1 MDIAVRKG
9 FKEDL
14 PAVLNLIKELAEYE
28 KEPHEVV
35 VSLQD
40 MEHDGFGE
48 NPIFKFFVAEVD
60 KKIVGM
66 ALYYVKYS
74 TWKGKCVYL
83 DDIVVTQSY
92 RRKGIGNLLFEAVIK
107 ATKEIRARR
116 LEWQVL
122 DWNEPAIEFYKKYDT
137 KFLEEWLS
145 CRLTEEQINKFD
157 GLKNFK
163 GSQGKKKQKA

>member
-1 MDIAVRKG
+1 MIRKG

-14 PAVLNLIKELAEYE
+14 PAVLNLIKELAEFE

-35 VSLQD
+35 VTLQD

-66 ALYYVKYS
+66 ALYFIKYS

-83 DDIVVTQSY
+83 DDIIVTQPY
-92 RRKGIGNLLFEAVIK
+92 RRKGIGKLLFEAVVK
-107 ATKEIRARR
+107 ATVEMRARR

-122 DWNEPAIEFYKKYDT
+122 DWNTPAIEFYKQYDS
-137 KFLEEWLS
+137 KFMKAWLS
-145 CRLTEEQINKFD
+145 CRLTDEQLNKF
-157 GLKNFK
+157 GAQLKL
-163 GSQGKKKQKA
+163 QKN